1 MVKTACV
8 LGSEGNGHR
17 SLFEVL
23 NRFSKVL
30 KKHVGVKL
38 WKKVEFVLVKYYYIQ
53 HNHGQLVEL
62 ALVN

>member
-1 MVKTACV
+1 MVKTAGV

-30 KKHVGVKL
+30 KKHVGEVATYTL
-38 WKKVEFVLVKYYYIQ
+38 TDQNTLNDDVLAV
-53 HNHGQLVEL
+53 GR
-62 ALVN
+62 